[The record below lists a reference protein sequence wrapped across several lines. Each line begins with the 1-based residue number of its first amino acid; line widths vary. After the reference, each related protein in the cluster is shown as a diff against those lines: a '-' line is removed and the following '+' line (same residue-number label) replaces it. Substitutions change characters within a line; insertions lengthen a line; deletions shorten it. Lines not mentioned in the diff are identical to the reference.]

1 MLAFF
6 SLSLPFFNVSSFV
19 QYGDDLPQLKS
30 RTKALIESMASAWTE
45 EERQKCIEATEE
57 AFYYGGGLNSY
68 LMGGEVS
75 KSH

>member
-1 MLAFF
+1 
-6 SLSLPFFNVSSFV
+6 
-19 QYGDDLPQLKS
+19 
-30 RTKALIESMASAWTE
+30 MASAWTE

-57 AFYYGGGLNSY
+57 AFYYGGGINSY

>member
-1 MLAFF
+1 
-6 SLSLPFFNVSSFV
+6 
-19 QYGDDLPQLKS
+19 
-30 RTKALIESMASAWTE
+30 MASAWTE